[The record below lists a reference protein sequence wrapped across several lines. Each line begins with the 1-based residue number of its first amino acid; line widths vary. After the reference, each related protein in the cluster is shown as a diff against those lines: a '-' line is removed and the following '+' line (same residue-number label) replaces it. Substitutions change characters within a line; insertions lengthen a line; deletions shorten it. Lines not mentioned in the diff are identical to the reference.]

1 MKKIV
6 LVVAILFAA
15 SMTVAA
21 LIYKPRL
28 SNQAEPVTSAIPGTT
43 ATRPFQSFQ
52 LLEEPRTLKDFKFVD
67 GEWEPASLAD
77 FQGKTVL
84 LNIWATWCGPCRE
97 EMPTLDRLQASMGGP
112 DFEVIALSIDE
123 GGIPVVND
131 FYQELG
137 LKALRVFVDPSGM
150 APGALN
156 VLGLPTTLLIDRE
169 GREVGRYMGPAEW
182 DSPEMISVIRREVNA
197 PVAAKPSS

>member
-6 LVVAILFAA
+6 LVVAILFAG

-28 SNQAEPVTSAIPGTT
+28 SNQGEPVISAIPGTT
-43 ATRPFQSFQ
+43 ATTPFRSFQ

-67 GEWEPASLAD
+67 GKWKPASLAD

-97 EMPTLDRLQASMGGP
+97 EMPTLDRLQASIGGP
-112 DFEVIALSIDE
+112 DFEVVALSIDE
-123 GGIPVVND
+123 GGIAVIND

-150 APGALN
+150 APGTLN

-182 DSPEMISVIRREVNA
+182 DSPEMISVIRQEVNA

>member
-6 LVVAILFAA
+6 LVVAILFAG

-28 SNQAEPVTSAIPGTT
+28 SNQAEPVTSATPGTI
-43 ATRPFQSFQ
+43 ATTPFRSFQ

-67 GEWEPASLAD
+67 GKWKPASLAD

-97 EMPTLDRLQASMGGP
+97 EMPTLDRLQASIGGP
-112 DFEVIALSIDE
+112 DFEVVALSIDE
-123 GGIPVVND
+123 GGIAVIND

-137 LKALRVFVDPSGM
+137 LKALRVFVDPAGT
-150 APGALN
+150 APGTLN

>member
-28 SNQAEPVTSAIPGTT
+28 SNQADPVTSAIPGTI
-43 ATRPFQSFQ
+43 ATRPLRSFQ

-67 GEWEPASLAD
+67 GKWKPASLAD

-123 GGIPVVND
+123 GGIAVIND

-150 APGALN
+150 ALGALN

-169 GREVGRYMGPAEW
+169 GREVGRYIGPAEW
-182 DSPEMISVIRREVNA
+182 DSPEIISVIRREVIA

>member
-1 MKKIV
+1 MKKLV

-28 SNQAEPVTSAIPGTT
+28 SNQGEPVISAIPGTM
-43 ATRPFQSFQ
+43 ATRPFRRFK
-52 LLEEPRTLKDFKFVD
+52 LLEEPRSLKDFKFVD
-67 GEWEPASLAD
+67 GEWKPASLAD

-97 EMPTLDRLQASMGGP
+97 EMPTLDWLQASMGGP
-112 DFEVIALSIDE
+112 DFEVIALSIDQ
-123 GGIPVVND
+123 GGIAVVND
-131 FYQELG
+131 FYRELG

-156 VLGLPTTLLIDRE
+156 VLGLPTTLLIDRA
-169 GREVGRYMGPAEW
+169 GREVGRYVGPAEW
-182 DSPEMISVIRREVNA
+182 DSPEMISVIRQQVNA
-197 PVAAKPSS
+197 PMAAKPSS